1 MRGSSAGADLR
12 SPDPATNA
20 TSPPHVAHHLD
31 GRPQATEWKVVGSG
45 FDRVDAFS
53 RQPEGRLLER
63 GACRRVHVDG
73 EVVDSGDLR
82 PAPQCGLGNGDCGL
96 HGRAT

>member
-20 TSPPHVAHHLD
+20 TSPPLVAHHLD
-31 GRPQATEWKVVGSG
+31 GRSQAAEWKVVGSG
-45 FDRVDAFS
+45 FDRVDAS
-53 RQPEGRLLER
+53 QSP
-63 GACRRVHVDG
+63 A
-73 EVVDSGDLR
+73 DSGDLR

-96 HGRAT
+96 HGRAN